1 MTPRRRPTRS
11 LSRHDKRLTSEEFAS
26 LKQVADKPTR
36 VTIPD
41 AHRDRL
47 IAAGYVREVLP
58 RLGSISA
65 LALTGAGL
73 RRLESGEQAK

>member
-1 MTPRRRPTRS
+1 MTLRRRQTRS
-11 LSRHDKRLTSEEFAS
+11 VSRHKKRLTSEEFAS
-26 LKQVADKPTR
+26 LKQLADNPRR
-36 VTIPD
+36 VTVPE

-58 RLGSISA
+58 AFRGISA

-73 RRLESGEQAK
+73 RRLEAGE

>member
-11 LSRHDKRLTSEEFAS
+11 LFRHDKRLTSEEFAS
-26 LKQVADKPTR
+26 LKQVGNKPMR

-47 IAAGYVREVLP
+47 IAAGYVRKVLP

-65 LALTGAGL
+65 LVLTGAGL
-73 RRLESGEQAK
+73 RRFESGEQAK

>member
-1 MTPRRRPTRS
+1 M
-11 LSRHDKRLTSEEFAS
+11 
-26 LKQVADKPTR
+26 R

-41 AHRDRL
+41 AHRDHL

-65 LALTGAGL
+65 LVLTGAGL

>member
-26 LKQVADKPTR
+26 LKQVANKR

-41 AHRDRL
+41 AHRDHL

-58 RLGSISA
+58 RLGSMSA
-65 LALTGAGL
+65 LVLTGAGL